1 MLIKDLP
8 ECEKPRERMLE
19 YGVENLSNVDLLSI
33 ILRNGVK
40 DISVKEVAI
49 NILNNVESI
58 NDLSSLGVREL
69 SNIKGVGPVKA
80 ITLLASIELGKR
92 VSIKETKANMSLS
105 NKEKIHEVFKKF
117 FINENQEKF
126 LAIFL
131 DNKKCLINYK
141 ILFIGTNNAS
151 IAHPREVFMEA
162 IKANASAVVVMHNH
176 PSGNVLPSEE
186 DKNITEKLIQ
196 SGHMLG
202 IPLLDHIITNGEEYY
217 SFYDEFKT
225 IF

>member
-49 NILNNVESI
+49 NILNNIESI

-69 SNIKGVGPVKA
+69 SNIKGVGQVKA

-92 VSIKETKANMSLS
+92 VYTKEAKTNMSLS

-151 IAHPREVFMEA
+151 IVHPREVFLEA
-162 IKANASAVVVMHNH
+162 IKAKASAVVVMHNH

-196 SGHMLG
+196 SGYMLG

-217 SFYDEFKT
+217 SFYDEFKA

>member
-92 VSIKETKANMSLS
+92 VSIKEAKANMSLS

-117 FINENQEKF
+117 FINENQNNFMRLGFSRLEKDE
-126 LAIFL
+126 IEKGIKIIGETI
-131 DNKKCLINYK
+131 DEIKK
-141 ILFIGTNNAS
+141 S
-151 IAHPREVFMEA
+151 
-162 IKANASAVVVMHNH
+162 
-176 PSGNVLPSEE
+176 VL
-186 DKNITEKLIQ
+186 
-196 SGHMLG
+196 
-202 IPLLDHIITNGEEYY
+202 
-217 SFYDEFKT
+217 
-225 IF
+225 

>member
-92 VSIKETKANMSLS
+92 VSIKEAKANMSLS
-105 NKEKIHEVFKKF
+105 NKEKIHDVFKKF

>member
-33 ILRNGVK
+33 ILRNGIK
-40 DISVKEVAI
+40 DVSVKEVAI
-49 NILNNVESI
+49 NILNNVETI

-92 VSIKETKANMSLS
+92 VYTKEAKVNMSLS

-151 IAHPREVFMEA
+151 IVHPREVFLEA
-162 IKANASAVVVMHNH
+162 IKAKASAVVVMHNH

-196 SGHMLG
+196 SGYMLG

-217 SFYDEFKT
+217 SFYDEFKA

>member
-40 DISVKEVAI
+40 DISVKDVAI

-92 VSIKETKANMSLS
+92 VSIKEAKANMSLS
-105 NKEKIHEVFKKF
+105 NKEKIHDVFKKF

-217 SFYDEFKT
+217 SFYDEFKI

>member
-92 VSIKETKANMSLS
+92 VSIKEAKANMSLS

-186 DKNITEKLIQ
+186 DKNITEKLVQ

-217 SFYDEFKT
+217 SFYDEFKA

>member
-69 SNIKGVGPVKA
+69 SNINGVGPVKA

-92 VSIKETKANMSLS
+92 VSIKEAKANMSLS

-217 SFYDEFKT
+217 SFYDEFKA

>member
-58 NDLSSLGVREL
+58 NDLSSVGVREL

-92 VSIKETKANMSLS
+92 VSIKEAKANMSLS

-217 SFYDEFKT
+217 SFYDEFKA

>member
-92 VSIKETKANMSLS
+92 VSIKEAKANMSLS
-105 NKEKIHEVFKKF
+105 NKKKIHEVFKKF

>member
-92 VSIKETKANMSLS
+92 VSIKEAKANMSLS

-202 IPLLDHIITNGEEYY
+202 IPLLDHIIT
-217 SFYDEFKT
+217 
-225 IF
+225 

>member
-69 SNIKGVGPVKA
+69 SNIRGVGPVKA

-92 VSIKETKANMSLS
+92 VSIKEAKANMSLS

>member
-49 NILNNVESI
+49 NILNNIESI

-69 SNIKGVGPVKA
+69 SNIKGVGQVKA

-92 VSIKETKANMSLS
+92 VYTKEAKTNMSLS

-117 FINENQEKF
+117 FINESQEKF

-151 IAHPREVFMEA
+151 IVHPREVFLEA
-162 IKANASAVVVMHNH
+162 IKAKASAVVVMHNH

-196 SGHMLG
+196 SGYMLG

-217 SFYDEFKT
+217 SFYDEFKA

>member
-33 ILRNGVK
+33 ILRNGIK
-40 DISVKEVAI
+40 DISVKDVAI

-69 SNIKGVGPVKA
+69 SNIKGVGTVKA

-92 VSIKETKANMSLS
+92 VFIKEAKANMSLS
-105 NKEKIHEVFKKF
+105 NKEKIHEVFKKY
-117 FINENQEKF
+117 FINETQEKF

-131 DNKKCLINYK
+131 DNKKCLISSK

-196 SGHMLG
+196 SGYMLG

>member
-33 ILRNGVK
+33 ILRNGIK

-92 VSIKETKANMSLS
+92 VSIKEAKANMSLS

-117 FINENQEKF
+117 FINESQEKF

-217 SFYDEFKT
+217 SFYDEFKA

>member
-33 ILRNGVK
+33 ILRNGIK

-69 SNIKGVGPVKA
+69 SNIKGVGTVKA

-92 VSIKETKANMSLS
+92 VFIKEAKANMSLS
-105 NKEKIHEVFKKF
+105 NKEKIHEVFKKY
-117 FINENQEKF
+117 FINETQEKF

-131 DNKKCLINYK
+131 DNKKCLISSK

-196 SGHMLG
+196 SGYMLG

>member
-92 VSIKETKANMSLS
+92 VSIKEAKANMSLS

-176 PSGNVLPSEE
+176 PSGKVLPSEE

>member
-92 VSIKETKANMSLS
+92 VSIKEAKANMSLS

-151 IAHPREVFMEA
+151 IAHPREVFIEA

>member
-40 DISVKEVAI
+40 DISVKAVAI

-92 VSIKETKANMSLS
+92 VSIKEAKANMSLS

-217 SFYDEFKT
+217 SFYDEFKA

>member
-1 MLIKDLP
+1 MKIKDMP

-19 YGVENLSNVDLLSI
+19 YGVENLSNVDLISI

-40 DISVKEVAI
+40 DISVKEVAS
-49 NILNNVESI
+49 NILNKIDTI
-58 NDLSSLGVREL
+58 NDLSNLGIREL
-69 SNIKGVGPVKA
+69 SNIKGVGEVKA

-92 VSIKETKANMSLS
+92 VSIKEIRPNMKLT
-105 NKEKIHEVFKKF
+105 NKDLVHEVFKKY
-117 FINENQEKF
+117 FINEHQEKF

-131 DNKKCLINYK
+131 DNKKCLISYK
-141 ILFIGTNNAS
+141 TLFIGTNNQS
-151 IAHPREVFMEA
+151 IAHPREIFMEA
-162 IKANASAVVVMHNH
+162 IKAGACGLIVMHNH
-176 PSGNVLPSEE
+176 PSGNVLPSIE
-186 DKNITEKLIQ
+186 DKNITERLIE

-217 SFYDEFKT
+217 SFYDEFKD

>member
-69 SNIKGVGPVKA
+69 SNIRGVGPVKA

-92 VSIKETKANMSLS
+92 VSIKEAKANMSLS

-186 DKNITEKLIQ
+186 DKNITEKLVQ

-217 SFYDEFKT
+217 SFYDEFKA

>member
-8 ECEKPRERMLE
+8 ECEKSRERMLE

-92 VSIKETKANMSLS
+92 VSIKEAKANMSLS

>member
-92 VSIKETKANMSLS
+92 VSIKEAKANMSLS
-105 NKEKIHEVFKKF
+105 NKKKIHEVFKKF

-186 DKNITEKLIQ
+186 DKNITEKLVQ

-217 SFYDEFKT
+217 SFYDEFKA

>member
-19 YGVENLSNVDLLSI
+19 YGVENLSNVDLSSI

-92 VSIKETKANMSLS
+92 VSIKEAKANMSLS

>member
-33 ILRNGVK
+33 ILRNGIK

-92 VSIKETKANMSLS
+92 VSIKEAKANMSLS

-176 PSGNVLPSEE
+176 PFGNVLPSEE

-217 SFYDEFKT
+217 SFYDEFKA

>member
-92 VSIKETKANMSLS
+92 VSIKEAKVNMSLS

-186 DKNITEKLIQ
+186 DKNITEKLVQ

-217 SFYDEFKT
+217 SFYDEFKA

>member
-80 ITLLASIELGKR
+80 ITLLESIELGKR
-92 VSIKETKANMSLS
+92 VSIKEAKANMSLS

-186 DKNITEKLIQ
+186 DKNITEKLVQ

-217 SFYDEFKT
+217 SFYDEFKA

>member
-92 VSIKETKANMSLS
+92 VSIKEAKANMSLS

-217 SFYDEFKT
+217 SFYDEFKV

>member
-33 ILRNGVK
+33 ILRNGIK

-92 VSIKETKANMSLS
+92 VYTKEAKVNMILS

-151 IAHPREVFMEA
+151 IVHPREVFLEA
-162 IKANASAVVVMHNH
+162 IKAKASAVVVMHNH

-196 SGHMLG
+196 SGYMLG

-217 SFYDEFKT
+217 SFYDEFKA

>member
-33 ILRNGVK
+33 ILRNGIK

-69 SNIKGVGPVKA
+69 SNIRGVGPVKA

-92 VSIKETKANMSLS
+92 VSIKEAKANMSLS

>member
-33 ILRNGVK
+33 ILRNGIK

-92 VSIKETKANMSLS
+92 VSIKEAKANMSLS

>member
-92 VSIKETKANMSLS
+92 VSIKEAKANMSLS

-217 SFYDEFKT
+217 SFYDEFKS

>member
-33 ILRNGVK
+33 ILRNGIK

-92 VSIKETKANMSLS
+92 VSIKEAKSNMSLS

-186 DKNITEKLIQ
+186 DKNITEKLVQ

-217 SFYDEFKT
+217 SFYDEFKA

>member
-49 NILNNVESI
+49 NILNNIESI

-92 VSIKETKANMSLS
+92 VSIKEAKANMSLS

-186 DKNITEKLIQ
+186 DKNITEKLVQ

-217 SFYDEFKT
+217 SFYDEFKA

>member
-92 VSIKETKANMSLS
+92 VSIKEAKANISLS

-217 SFYDEFKT
+217 SFYDEFKA

>member
-92 VSIKETKANMSLS
+92 VSIKEAKANMSLS
-105 NKEKIHEVFKKF
+105 NKEKIHDVFKKF

-217 SFYDEFKT
+217 SFYDEFKI